1 MRPATQGQLP
11 RNLEDC
17 VPWPPCTIL
26 IYSRHLPLI
35 SPHSCSWPQ
44 LAGSMLI
51 VLVVCRVCWV
61 LECQRYQRGW
71 ICLYRAWNAQKQIV
85 SYCYV
90 AETRTPADCQKQRY
104 TEVLTQ
110 HPSGPLQ
117 PSPGSCSC
125 HIVCCLLSSFH
136 QLSLASSALELAGAL
151 WTAQLP
157 SRPQSSIA
165 SQFYLGWA
173 EGTLLGW
180 PDSSHISLTLR
191 SGRQVNQGT
200 KWL

>member
-1 MRPATQGQLP
+1 MLRKTKVIKGLMRPATQGQLH

-17 VPWPPCTIL
+17 VPWPPCAIL

-71 ICLYRAWNAQKQIV
+71 ICLNRAWNAQKQIV
-85 SYCYV
+85 SHCYV

-110 HPSGPLQ
+110 HPSGEIWHSSYTALGFIQVKGVLYPVGTTLS
-117 PSPGSCSC
+117 SPGEDKVPATFPHPHLCFLARTFLWA
-125 HIVCCLLSSFH
+125 CLH
-136 QLSLASSALELAGAL
+136 K
-151 WTAQLP
+151 
-157 SRPQSSIA
+157 
-165 SQFYLGWA
+165 
-173 EGTLLGW
+173 
-180 PDSSHISLTLR
+180 
-191 SGRQVNQGT
+191 QV
-200 KWL
+200 